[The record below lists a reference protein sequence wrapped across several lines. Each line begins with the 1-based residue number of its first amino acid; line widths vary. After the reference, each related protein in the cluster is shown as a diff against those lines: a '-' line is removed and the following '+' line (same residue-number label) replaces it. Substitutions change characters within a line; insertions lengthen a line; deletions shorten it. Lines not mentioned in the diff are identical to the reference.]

1 MHVVDL
7 DNKPR
12 YINSHFFAF
21 ICMDWNGV
29 GILGVSLK
37 GWVGSIWTIILVVFT
52 VWVGRSVR
60 KGNDW
65 VKRVKK
71 EKEEKKK
78 KKKKKKDTRRWVESN
93 HG

>member
-52 VWVGRSVR
+52 V
-60 KGNDW
+60 
-65 VKRVKK
+65 
-71 EKEEKKK
+71 
-78 KKKKKKDTRRWVESN
+78 
-93 HG
+93 